1 MAPVLDT
8 SGLWSAGDDYRVIKA
23 LGLAFGTYTQ
33 DCITACMNELQD
45 MSVVAQQDVLDL
57 LADYDAAE
65 AAQSAQNLSN
75 TEGKVLVEADVL
87 KWQVGNG
94 GMTGPQSEKLRV
106 QDELAKIFSFCT
118 CIAGYLGGNAYGTPL
133 IRS

>member
-1 MAPVLDT
+1 MAVLDT
-8 SGLWSAGDDYRVIKA
+8 SGLWSAGDDYKVIKA
-23 LGLAFGTYTQ
+23 LQVPFGEYTQ
-33 DCITACMNELQD
+33 DCTITAMNQLQGY
-45 MSVVAQQDVLDL
+45 STAAQQDVLDL

-65 AAQSAQNLSN
+65 AAQSTQNLSN

-94 GMTGPQSEKLRV
+94 GLTGPQAEKMRV
-106 QDELAKIFSFCT
+106 KQELEQIFAFST
-118 CIAGYLGGNAYGTPL
+118 CLSAYIGGNNGMTTL

>member
-1 MAPVLDT
+1 MAVLDT

-23 LGLAFGTYTQ
+23 LQVPFGEFTQ
-33 DCITACMNELQD
+33 DCTITAMNQLQGY
-45 MSVVAQQDVLDL
+45 STVAQQDVLDL

-65 AAQSAQNLSN
+65 AAQSTQNLSN

-94 GMTGPQSEKLRV
+94 GLTGPQAEKMRV
-106 QDELAKIFSFCT
+106 KQELEQIFAFST
-118 CIAGYLGGNAYGTPL
+118 CLSAYIGGSNGMTSL